1 MGKLLVK
8 EKEVVVP
15 GEELA
20 DGMDYLPGI
29 GTYREG
35 DKIYASKVGLTYL
48 DGRAIK
54 LVPLA
59 GKYNPKKGDTII
71 VKVKDIAFSGW
82 NTDTNSAYTAM
93 LNVKDATSDFIQR
106 GADLSQIYKIGDY
119 LVAKIVTVT
128 SQKLIDLSMKGPG
141 LKKLSGGRII
151 KITPSKVPRLIGK
164 KGSMVGMIKQATG
177 CRLTVGQNGL
187 VWLQGEDPSKEL
199 IAVNTIGLIEQ
210 KAHISGLTDLVKKH
224 LEEATGQ
231 KLSVEGDQA

>member
-8 EKEVVVP
+8 EKEIVVP
-15 GEELA
+15 GEKVAE
-20 DGMDYLPGI
+20 GMDYLPGI
-29 GTYREG
+29 GTYRSGEN
-35 DKIYASKVGLTYL
+35 IFASKVGLTYI

-59 GKYNPKKGDTII
+59 GKYLPKKGDTII
-71 VKVKDIAFSGW
+71 AQVRDIMFSGW

-106 GADLSQIYKIGDY
+106 GADLSQIYKIDDY

-141 LKKLSGGRII
+141 LKKLVGGRIV
-151 KITPSKVPRLIGK
+151 KITPTKVPRLIGK
-164 KGSMVGMIKQATG
+164 KGSMVSMIKLATG

-187 VWLQGEDPSKEL
+187 VWLAGDDPNKEL
-199 IAVNTIGLIEQ
+199 IAVETINLIER
-210 KAHISGLTDLVKKH
+210 KAHTSGLTDLVKSF
-224 LEEATGQ
+224 LEEKTGTEIKVQ
-231 KLSVEGDQA
+231 GGE

>member
-8 EKEVVVP
+8 EKEIVVP
-15 GEELA
+15 GEKVAE
-20 DGMDYLPGI
+20 GMDYLPGI
-29 GTYREG
+29 GTYRSGEN
-35 DKIYASKVGLTYL
+35 IFASKVGLTYI

-59 GKYNPKKGDTII
+59 GKYLPKKGDTII
-71 VKVKDIAFSGW
+71 AQVRDIMFSGW

-106 GADLSQIYKIGDY
+106 GADLSQIYKIDDY

-141 LKKLSGGRII
+141 LKKLVGGRIV
-151 KITPSKVPRLIGK
+151 KITPTKVPRLIGK
-164 KGSMVGMIKQATG
+164 KGSMVSMIKLATG

-187 VWLQGEDPSKEL
+187 VWLAGDDPSKEL
-199 IAVNTIGLIEQ
+199 IAVETINLIER
-210 KAHISGLTDLVKKH
+210 KAHTSGLTDLVKSF
-224 LEEATGQ
+224 LEEKTGTEIKVQ
-231 KLSVEGDQA
+231 GGE